1 MNPLQAYLAHLSKVG
16 LRNTIIAK
24 NRAFVRYFLC
34 WAANKGYYL
43 GKLHETFKPKLEGI
57 DGNSKEIIC
66 LTQDEIKILESLTFL
81 PTQSALEQV
90 RDVFLFCCFTGLRYS
105 DVAKLKRTD

>member
-24 NRAFVRYFLC
+24 NRAFVRYFLR